1 MSNKL
6 KYIFWIQFFIICC
19 TKVYA
24 QTFEPIWENFGTI
37 NGLPSSETYE
47 ILQDKKG
54 YIWISTD
61 NGLSRYDGYNFKNY
75 GPKEGLNDPVVFCLR
90 EDDNGDLWMNSLSG
104 KVYILSNNIIKP
116 YKYNSIISKFNK
128 TPFLIPLFEV
138 REGVLFISLQGVGI
152 LKIDRKGKYELIKND
167 PPSLDILKVR
177 NKKIITIQGD
187 FGYKNKQINLAHF
200 YENGNSEK
208 GLYNFVIN
216 NNKWTV
222 PNIFALN
229 DSIEIICLNYFIEIH
244 IKNKFIYRISDPDQT
259 FVSIIQD
266 ENGLIYSC
274 NRNRKGIRVFQ
285 NINDFIIGKYYSL
298 LEGNNISFIIK
309 DRNGGFWAASN
320 DKGIFYTRD
329 LNMEQLKNTSVEK
342 NDEITAISNI
352 VNNSFC
358 VGYQSG
364 NIFSYSISSN
374 KFKHFIFN
382 NTFPINDIYIDNKN
396 QNVYLTNQIGTY
408 YLNNSRWKSILKWM
422 PDISSYVNM
431 PVRKFWYKNE
441 IQDFV
446 ATVERGF
453 IKVNRTTNLPY
464 YFSPISSGGKIPI
477 MRTICTFKSKKGIL
491 YIGGING
498 LFQVKNDSL
507 VRIKNHNHYL
517 ELRTEAIDELLD
529 TSLVIGTKGAG
540 IIILK
545 NNHYIQISE
554 NEGLTSN
561 MIENIYI
568 DSKNNIWVGTLLG
581 LNKIFKIENKWKI
594 EKYTAQNGLP
604 SNEIIKVVSS
614 NNATWCLTN
623 KGLVRIKQSSSKNS
637 IVPIIISEYYIND
650 KLINNTD
657 DLVLKYFENNIRLKI
672 DCLNYRMNGKIPYRF
687 KLNSEEEWKETYE
700 RLISLYSLP
709 PGKYNLQIQAKNEDS
724 IWSKSALFSFIISP
738 PWWKSWQF
746 YLITSILLAFTI
758 GFIIKNRLS
767 VLKNKIAIQKQINE
781 LEQFAKKAQMN
792 PHFLFNALNSIQS
805 QIITGNTKEATHFLS
820 SFGHLVR
827 GVLDMS
833 LKNSIALELDIEY
846 IKKYLELEQLRFK
859 NRFLYEFTISP
870 DINTAK
876 IFVPPMLVQPFVE
889 NAIIHGISKI
899 NGGGQIKISYQKF
912 NEYIKIIIIDNGVG
926 INFNSNKEGA
936 QKSVGI
942 SNTKRR
948 LELLDELK
956 NSNLLNMEEIKDHSG
971 NIIGSRVTIFIKIQ
985 TVGSQ

>member
-1 MSNKL
+1 MHIIF
-6 KYIFWIQFFIICC
+6 KYFLIIFLFLICSVKAY
-19 TKVYA
+19 T
-24 QTFEPIWENFGTI
+24 QTFEPIWSNFGTN

-75 GPKEGLNDPVVFCLR
+75 GPRDGLKDPVVFCLR
-90 EDDNGDLWMNSLSG
+90 EDDNGEIWMNSLSG
-104 KVYILSNNIIKP
+104 KVYILSSNLIRP
-116 YKYNSIISKFNK
+116 YKYNSIIAKFNK
-128 TPFLIPLFEV
+128 SPFLIPLFEV
-138 REGVLFISLQGVGI
+138 KEGVLFISLHGVGI
-152 LKIDRKGKYELIKND
+152 LKIDRNGKYELIKNY

-177 NKKIITIQGD
+177 NKKLINIHGD
-187 FGYKNKQINLAHF
+187 FGYKNKLINLAHF
-200 YENGNSEK
+200 YEKGSPEK
-208 GLYNFVIN
+208 GKYNFVLE
-216 NNKWTV
+216 NNKWTI

-229 DSIEIICLNYFIEIH
+229 DSIEIICLNFFIEVH
-244 IKNKFIYRISDPDQT
+244 INHKFICRIKDPDLT
-259 FVSIIQD
+259 FISIIQD

-285 NINDFIIGKYYSL
+285 NINDFIRGKYYSL
-298 LEGNNISFIIK
+298 LEGNNISFILK

-329 LNMEQLKNTSVEK
+329 LNMEQLKNNSVDK
-342 NDEITAISNI
+342 NDEIISISNI

-364 NIFSYSISSN
+364 ILSSYYISSN
-374 KFKHFIFN
+374 NFKTLKFK
-382 NTFPINDIYIDNKN
+382 NTYPISDIYIDDIS
-396 QNVYLTNQIGTY
+396 QNIYLTNQIGTY
-408 YLNNSRWKSILKWM
+408 YLDKSIWKGIYRWM
-422 PDISSYVNM
+422 PDINSYVNM

-441 IQDFV
+441 IHDLV

-453 IKVNRTTNLPY
+453 IKVNRENHLPY
-464 YFSPISSGGKIPI
+464 YFSPISSKGKIPT
-477 MRTICTFKSKKGIL
+477 MRTICTFKSRKGEL
-491 YIGGING
+491 YIGAING
-498 LFQVKNDSL
+498 LFLVENDSL
-507 VRIKNHNHYL
+507 VRIKNHNLYL
-517 ELRTEAIDELLD
+517 ELRIEAIDELLD
-529 TSLVIGTKGAG
+529 SSLVIGTKGAG
-540 IIILK
+540 IIILNK
-545 NNHYIQISE
+545 NQYIQISE
-554 NEGLTSN
+554 KYGLTSN
-561 MIENIYI
+561 MIENIFI
-568 DSKNNIWVGTLLG
+568 DSKDNIWVGTLLG
-581 LNKIFKIENKWKI
+581 LNKIYKIENKWKV

-614 NNATWCLTN
+614 NGVTWCLTN
-623 KGLVRIKQSSSKNS
+623 KGLVRIKQSSIRNS

-650 KLINNTD
+650 KLLNKSEN
-657 DLVLKYFENNIRLKI
+657 LVLKYFENNIRLKI
-672 DCLNYRMNGKIPYRF
+672 DCLNFRMNGKIPYRF
-687 KLNSEEEWKETYE
+687 KLKSEEDWKETDE
-700 RLISLYSLP
+700 RLINLYSLP
-709 PGKYNLQIQAKNEDS
+709 PGIYNLQIQAKNEDG
-724 IWSKSALFSFIISP
+724 IWSKSAFFPFTISP

-746 YLITSILLAFTI
+746 YLIMSILLAFLI
-758 GFIIKNRLS
+758 AFIIKNRLN

-781 LEQFAKKAQMN
+781 LEQSAKKAQMN

-820 SFGHLVR
+820 AFGHLVR
-827 GVLDMS
+827 RVLDMS
-833 LKNSIALELDIEY
+833 LKNSIALESDIEY

-899 NGGGQIKISYQKF
+899 NGGGLIKITYQKF
-912 NEYIKIIIIDNGVG
+912 NEYLKIIIIDNGVG
-926 INFNSNKEGA
+926 LNFNSNKEGP

-956 NSNLLNMEEIKDHSG
+956 NSKLLNMEEIKDSAG
-971 NIIGSRVTIFIKIQ
+971 NVKGSKVTILIKIQ
-985 TVGSQ
+985 TVDSQ